1 MTGEITLRGRVLP
14 VGGLKE
20 KILAAKLAG
29 IKKVILPAENEI
41 DLSDLPDSVK
51 EDMDFVLVKS
61 MDEVLLHALVNQINK
76 KEKANKDEFN
86 ISEDIFKTEEANEIV
101 HPI

>member
-1 MTGEITLRGRVLP
+1 
-14 VGGLKE
+14 
-20 KILAAKLAG
+20 
-29 IKKVILPAENEI
+29 
-41 DLSDLPDSVK
+41 
-51 EDMDFVLVKS
+51 MDFVLVKS